1 MYIKQLLDGFN
12 HKRKSAILPADSIR
26 IDDIIAIF
34 SQPGSDV
41 VNSAWVQDV
50 NWNAHPPI
58 KLLGVIK
65 ALTDVQSGICVG
77 MNYVKVDD
85 ITVAPTNVS
94 FRERTRDAILAM
106 GKPFVESGRTL
117 YVSEKEIVSLQ
128 NVTALAERGI
138 NIVANVT
145 TGFEGLQVHSDWHT
159 MGTDRN
165 SSVLLAKAPLRL
177 LPSSSENG
185 LNDQLYLFMPG
196 NVARDILLFNAG
208 STVNVVSHRHAHYFF
223 GSNPDS
229 GVPEVLA
236 KYQKAIRSR
245 NDVDLAVSCR
255 DGSLSVSSAL
265 VAAIFNAVVVQSA
278 IDAFHVFSH
287 QGQTPLSSWNLNRQ
301 LRVFISRLTRALL
314 DKSGEHS
321 SFEIPTAVIGTMATA
336 SIPVL
341 SVPVASVNI
350 ASQSNTSEATNMML
364 QAQVLILLDLYMFKI
379 HEFS

>member
-12 HKRKSAILPADSIR
+12 HKRKSAILSADSIR

-145 TGFEGLQVHSDWHT
+145 TGFEALQVHS
-159 MGTDRN
+159 
-165 SSVLLAKAPLRL
+165 
-177 LPSSSENG
+177 
-185 LNDQLYLFMPG
+185 
-196 NVARDILLFNAG
+196 
-208 STVNVVSHRHAHYFF
+208 
-223 GSNPDS
+223 
-229 GVPEVLA
+229 
-236 KYQKAIRSR
+236 
-245 NDVDLAVSCR
+245 
-255 DGSLSVSSAL
+255 
-265 VAAIFNAVVVQSA
+265 
-278 IDAFHVFSH
+278 
-287 QGQTPLSSWNLNRQ
+287 
-301 LRVFISRLTRALL
+301 
-314 DKSGEHS
+314 
-321 SFEIPTAVIGTMATA
+321 
-336 SIPVL
+336 
-341 SVPVASVNI
+341 
-350 ASQSNTSEATNMML
+350 
-364 QAQVLILLDLYMFKI
+364 
-379 HEFS
+379 